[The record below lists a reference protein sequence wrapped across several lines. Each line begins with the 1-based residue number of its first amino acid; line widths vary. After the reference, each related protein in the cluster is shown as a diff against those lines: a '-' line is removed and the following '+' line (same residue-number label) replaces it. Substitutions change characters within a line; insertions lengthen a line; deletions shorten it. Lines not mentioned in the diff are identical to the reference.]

1 MSALLK
7 LFPLYPAGRSR
18 AITESRSGVFG
29 DPTHQAGNAFLETK
43 TIYHHMT
50 DPRYVLSSFESPE
63 NWTFSI
69 KMFQSKMVDDQVW
82 ESMKILNIAYDLL
95 SETPL

>member
-1 MSALLK
+1 
-7 LFPLYPAGRSR
+7 
-18 AITESRSGVFG
+18 
-29 DPTHQAGNAFLETK
+29 
-43 TIYHHMT
+43 MT
-50 DPRYVLSSFESPE
+50 DPRYVLSSFESLE
-63 NWTFSI
+63 NWTFRI

>member
-1 MSALLK
+1 
-7 LFPLYPAGRSR
+7 
-18 AITESRSGVFG
+18 
-29 DPTHQAGNAFLETK
+29 
-43 TIYHHMT
+43 MT